1 MQYNNTMPPAY
12 QKELSEWEFD
22 KLVLC
27 KSTIAETMLL
37 QRVRVTDSKPLT
49 TSNLEEGLFEYLGV
63 NTRAL
68 YYIQRGYCNFTVYF
82 ENAMDRDDF
91 NNLVEKYTE
100 KTR

>member
-1 MQYNNTMPPAY
+1 MQYNNTMPPVY

-27 KSTIAETMLL
+27 QSTLAETMLL
-37 QRVRVTDSKPLT
+37 QRVRVTDSKPLA
-49 TSNLEEGLFEYLGV
+49 SGNLEEGLFEYLGV
-63 NTRAL
+63 NTRGL

-91 NNLVEKYTE
+91 NNLVEKHAE

>member
-1 MQYNNTMPPAY
+1 MEYNNRMQPTY

-27 KSTIAETMLL
+27 HSTLAETMLL
-37 QRVRVTDSKPLT
+37 QRVRVADSKPLVKGD
-49 TSNLEEGLFEYLGV
+49 LEQNLFEYLGI

-91 NNLVEKYTE
+91 GNLVKKYAE
-100 KTR
+100 KTL